1 MASTPKR
8 GKSTSK
14 KVKEKAKGE
23 VATTPKGKEKAKE
36 QKKETKVLRVTIGLV
51 FAALALFTLV
61 ALISYIFTWSK
72 DQSLSFHPELFDND
86 VLANNSGGK
95 MGFLLGK
102 QLISKFFGFG
112 AFIIPVFFGAVSL
125 FCLRI
130 KKVNLLRILLVTLF
144 GAIILSLFFAYIFS
158 FTKYTSILGNGAGGE
173 YGHFATMWLG
183 GMIGRIGT
191 GCVIFIAMFL
201 WLSSLS
207 KKVALWF
214 DNLIYSISHP
224 KKKANPAPEGV
235 DGGENNIDE
244 PAEGDG
250 EGGSASSTEETD
262 FKEDIETSKGEVK
275 EVEAANGVVE
285 VGGLF
290 DNDDTWRDLGP
301 VDDIGKAANRDESS
315 DEVGAK
321 EELPDNED
329 NGVKFEVEKSDT
341 DFFPDLSEDE
351 KKHLFDPR
359 LDLPSYQQ
367 PPLSLLED
375 YRDKWY
381 EVSLDELEKN
391 KNNIV
396 NALANYKIKVEGIV
410 AKMGPTVT
418 LYKIHLAEGIR
429 IAQVKRL
436 EEDIALSLGAKG
448 VRVITLLDAVGIEV
462 ANEKP
467 SVVALKSVMSSQK
480 YKEAKLKLPLAMG
493 ITVTNEPFFLDLA
506 KMPHLLIAGATGM
519 GKSVGLNSIIASL
532 IYAKHPSELK
542 IVMVDPKKV
551 ELSLY
556 SKLEKH
562 FLAKMPDEDEA
573 IITDTKKVVNTM
585 KSLCIEM
592 ENRYDLLKEADV
604 RQIDEYNELFL
615 SRKLN
620 PAKGHTFMPYIVVI
634 IDEFADLLMTAGREI
649 EEPIAR
655 LAQKARAIG
664 IHLVIAT
671 QRPTTDII
679 TGTIKA
685 NFNSRIAFK
694 VNASVDSKTI
704 LDEPGANRLIGRGDM
719 LVKAAGYDMTRVQC
733 ALIDTDEIKRITQF
747 INEQRGYDRTFP
759 LPEYVDEN
767 DNEGIGDVDL
777 RKRDKLFEEAAKLV
791 VQYQQGSTSLIQ
803 RKLNLGYARA
813 GRIIDQLE
821 QAGIVGPFGGS
832 KARTVLVTDFDSLDR
847 ILESLDHL

>member
-8 GKSTSK
+8 SNTKSK
-14 KVKEKAKGE
+14 KSGAK
-23 VATTPKGKEKAKE
+23 KR
-36 QKKETKVLRVTIGLV
+36 ETKRENKRTAPAKQELKGNAKVIRVTLGLV
-51 FAALALFTLV
+51 FAAITIFTLAV
-61 ALISYIFTWSK
+61 LISYIFTWSK
-72 DQSLSFHPELFDND
+72 DQSLTTDPELFGND
-86 VLANNSGGK
+86 VVANNSGGK
-95 MGFLLGK
+95 LGYLWGK
-102 QLISKFFGFG
+102 FLISKLFGLG
-112 AFIIPVFFGAVSL
+112 AFIVPVFFGAISA
-125 FCLRI
+125 FCFRV
-130 KKVNLLRILLVTLF
+130 KKINLLRILFVTIF
-144 GAIILSLFFAYIFS
+144 GAIIISLISAYIFS
-158 FTKYTSILGNGAGGE
+158 FTKYDTLLGNGAGGL
-173 YGHFATMWLG
+173 YGHYANEWLC
-183 GMIGRIGT
+183 GMIGRLGA
-191 GCVIFIAMFL
+191 GCVIFIALFL
-201 WLSSLS
+201 WLTSMS
-207 KKVALWF
+207 KRVALWF
-214 DNLIYSISHP
+214 DNLIYNTLHP
-224 KKKANPAPEGV
+224 VKKEKEDNVSEGEDGTEV
-235 DGGENNIDE
+235 GKESEEESEGESEAVEKGEGEEEIDENERDEWIEIGDGGDSSDDSHGEDDPGE
-244 PAEGDG
+244 SDG
-250 EGGSASSTEETD
+250 SEDSGSSDSNDT
-262 FKEDIETSKGEVK
+262 EDIKTDLPAGGGDEVTL
-275 EVEAANGVVE
+275 VVE
-285 VGGLF
+285 KD
-290 DNDDTWRDLGP
+290 DN
-301 VDDIGKAANRDESS
+301 
-315 DEVGAK
+315 
-321 EELPDNED
+321 
-329 NGVKFEVEKSDT
+329 

-351 KKHLFDPR
+351 KMQLFDPR
-359 LDLPSYQQ
+359 LDLPKYQQ
-367 PPLSLLED
+367 PPLALLED

-381 EVSLDELEKN
+381 EVSKDELEKN

-418 LYKIHLAEGIR
+418 LYKIHLADGIR

-448 VRVITLLDAVGIEV
+448 VRVVTLLDAVGIEV

-480 YKEAKLKLPLAMG
+480 FKEAKLKLPLAMG

-592 ENRYDLLKEADV
+592 ENRYDMLKLADV
-604 RQIDEYNELFL
+604 RQIDEYNEKFL
-615 SRKLN
+615 SRRLN
-620 PAKGHTFMPYIVVI
+620 PAKGHAFLPYIVVI

-655 LAQKARAIG
+655 LAQKARAVG

-694 VNASVDSKTI
+694 VNSSVDSKTI
-704 LDEPGANRLIGRGDM
+704 LDEVGANRLIGRGDM
-719 LVKAAGYDMTRVQC
+719 LVKAAGFDMTRVQC

-747 INEQRGYDRTFP
+747 IFEQPGYDRSFP

-767 DNEGIGDVDL
+767 EAEGVGEVDL

-803 RKLNLGYARA
+803 RKLNLGYNRA

-847 ILESLDHL
+847 ILESLDHI